1 MYGLSNQPRNL
12 GTFEFSMKIR
22 EDFNALF
29 GVNPDLVSS
38 APGRVNLIGEHIDYS
53 DGFVLPF
60 AIQARTFSAIR
71 LRSDDRIRV
80 SSNQHKREIFESST
94 EKLKPLTG
102 PVWTRYILGVLWSLD
117 IKAGL
122 DILVDSEVPS
132 GAGLS
137 SSAALECSVAVAV
150 NQHLQLGKSLSEL
163 ARATQRAEN
172 EYVGVPCGIM
182 DQSIS
187 LMGRSGHALL
197 LDCRDLSTR
206 QIKVDFES
214 NGLKLLIV
222 DTRAHHALVD
232 GGYAQRRAQC
242 EAVAKELGVKALR
255 DLSLGELEG
264 ARNRLPEINYIRARH
279 AVTEISRVLEAVKH
293 LEADQFASFGSLLTK
308 SHQSLRDDYNVS
320 CPELDLAVDTALELG
335 ALGARMVGGG
345 FGGSAI
351 ALIRDEDSARV
362 AREIE
367 QAFSKS
373 GFGSPRF
380 FDSLPGDGARVESS
394 N

>member
-1 MYGLSNQPRNL
+1 MR
-12 GTFEFSMKIR
+12 IR
-22 EDFNALF
+22 EDFAAQF
-29 GVNPDLVSS
+29 GVNPDLVAS

-60 AIQARTFSAIR
+60 AIQARTYCAIR
-71 LRSDDRIRV
+71 VRSDDRIRV
-80 SSNQHKREIFESST
+80 ASNQHKREIFESSVAD
-94 EKLKPLTG
+94 LKPLTG
-102 PVWTRYILGVLWSLD
+102 PVWTRYVLGVLWSLE
-117 IKAGL
+117 IKSGL
-122 DILVDSEVPS
+122 DIFIDSEVPS

-137 SSAALECSVAVAV
+137 SSAALECSVASAL
-150 NQHLQLGKSLSEL
+150 NHQLQLDKSLTDL

-187 LMGRSGHALL
+187 LMGKAGHALL

-222 DTRAHHALVD
+222 DTRAHHSLVD
-232 GGYAQRRAQC
+232 GGYAERRAQC
-242 EAVAKELGVKALR
+242 EAVAKELKVRALR
-255 DLSLGELEG
+255 DLSLSELEQ
-264 ARNRLPEINYIRARH
+264 ARHKLPELHYQRARH
-279 AVTEISRVLEAVKH
+279 AVTEIDRVLQAVKL
-293 LEADQFASFGSLLTK
+293 LENDEFIKFGELLTK
-308 SHQSLRDDYNVS
+308 SHESLRDDYNVS
-320 CPELDLAVDTALELG
+320 CPELDLAVDTAMQLG

-351 ALIRDEDSARV
+351 ALIKDGDAAKV
-362 AREIE
+362 AVEIE
-367 QAFSKS
+367 RAFSKS

-380 FDSLPGDGARVESS
+380 FDSLPGEGARIE
-394 N
+394 NF

>member
-1 MYGLSNQPRNL
+1 
-12 GTFEFSMKIR
+12 MKIR
-22 EDFNALF
+22 EDFAALF
-29 GVNPDLVSS
+29 GVTPDLIAS

-60 AIQARTFSAIR
+60 AIQARTYCAIR
-71 LRSDDRIRV
+71 VREDERIRV
-80 SSNQHKREIFESST
+80 ASNQHRKEIYESSIDA
-94 EKLKPLTG
+94 LKPMTG
-102 PVWTRYILGVLWSLD
+102 PIWTRYILGVLWALEVQV
-117 IKAGL
+117 GL

-137 SSAALECSVAVAV
+137 SSAALECSVATAI
-150 NQHLQLGKSLSEL
+150 NHKFDLGKSLTDL
-163 ARATQRAEN
+163 ARITQKAEN

-187 LMGRSGHALL
+187 LMGKPGHALL

-232 GGYAQRRAQC
+232 GGYAERRAQC
-242 EAVAKELGVKALR
+242 ESVSSELGVKALR
-255 DLSLGELEG
+255 DLTLGQLES
-264 ARNRLPEINYIRARH
+264 ARNRLPEVNFQRARH
-279 AVTEISRVLEAVKH
+279 GVSEIARVLEAVKL
-293 LEADQFASFGSLLTK
+293 LEADQFTEFGQLLNE
-308 SHQSLRDDYNVS
+308 SHSSLRDDYNVS
-320 CPELDLAVDTALELG
+320 CPELDLAVETAQRFG

-351 ALIRDEDSARV
+351 ALIKEEDAARV
-362 AREIE
+362 ALEIE
-367 QAFSKS
+367 RAFSERS
-373 GFGSPRF
+373 FVAPRF
-380 FDSLPGDGARVESS
+380 FDSLPGDGARVE
-394 N
+394 NF

>member
-1 MYGLSNQPRNL
+1 MS
-12 GTFEFSMKIR
+12 ESKMKIR
-22 EDFNALF
+22 EDFVALF
-29 GVNPDLVSS
+29 GINPDVVAS

-60 AIQARTFSAIR
+60 AIQARTYCALR
-71 LRSDDRIRV
+71 VRSDDRIRV
-80 SSNQHKREIFESST
+80 SSGQHRREIFESSIS
-94 EKLKPLTG
+94 ELKPLTG
-102 PVWTRYILGVLWSLD
+102 PVWTRYILGVIWSLD
-117 IKAGL
+117 IKTGL

-137 SSAALECSVAVAV
+137 SSAALECSVAIAL
-150 NQHLQLGKSLSEL
+150 NHKLQLDKSLADL
-163 ARATQRAEN
+163 ARTTQRAEN

-187 LMGRSGHALL
+187 LMGKAGHALL

-232 GGYAQRRAQC
+232 GGYAERRAQC
-242 EAVAKELGVKALR
+242 ESVAKELGVRALR
-255 DLSLGELEG
+255 DLSLDVLEQ
-264 ARNRLPEINYIRARH
+264 ARHRLPELHFKRARH
-279 AVTEISRVLEAVKH
+279 GVTEINRVLEAVKL
-293 LEADQFASFGSLLTK
+293 LESDEFFKFGELLTK
-308 SHQSLRDDYNVS
+308 SHESLRDDYNVS
-320 CPELDLAVDTALELG
+320 CPELDLAVDTAMRLG

-351 ALIRDEDSARV
+351 ALLKEVDAARV
-362 AREIE
+362 ALEIE
-367 QAFSKS
+367 RAFSKS

-380 FDSLPGDGARVESS
+380 FDSLPGEGARIE
-394 N
+394 NY